1 MNHPGRR
8 KEGEQNF
15 VEDAD
20 RFSWPLEL
28 RVTETH
34 SKFGLIDEGALG
46 MIGNNLFESP
56 QSFFDF
62 TFGEKEFSI
71 PEKEC
76 VLGLG
81 LGQKWLWKEGQNQEK
96 EDESPSPISWSDPQA

>member
-46 MIGNNLFESP
+46 MIGNNLFEAP
-56 QSFFDF
+56 QSFLDF
-62 TFGEKEFSI
+62 TLGEKEFSI
-71 PEKEC
+71 PEKKG
-76 VLGLG
+76 VLRLGLG
-81 LGQKWLWKEGQNQEK
+81 GKWLWTKDQDQEK
-96 EDESPSPISWSDPQA
+96 EDESPFPISWSDRQA